1 MSGISPT
8 ESSKNGL
15 AACNQ
20 DLVDAAVASTFVV
33 SRDIKRAPLRVRQD
47 IPITFH
53 YRKHFW
59 PFLEFL

>member
-53 YRKHFW
+53 YRKHF
-59 PFLEFL
+59 